1 MTNMRRLTVSLPD
14 ELVVILDA
22 MKQTAE
28 FKNRPYSE
36 LLRAMIQRGIEKSN
50 AA

>member
-1 MTNMRRLTVSLPD
+1 MRRLTVSLPD

-28 FKNRPYSE
+28 FNNGPYSE
-36 LLRAMIQRGIEKSN
+36 LLRAMIQRGIEKSK